1 MHLGAPYPNYSS
13 GFLKKPSLSG
23 MERWLGSQE
32 LLLQRLWVGFLVPIW
47 QFSTVTPVLGLQ
59 YFYPP
64 WVYQI
69 PMWYCVCMQAN
80 IQAYE
85 IKVIFG
91 GGVKNLFLRHF
102 CYAATTVLLPQPPQ
116 GWNRNAAT
124 ILSFHL
130 DSQQSATESKSK
142 DHNIFVIFFLSPQF
156 QFQKND
162 YLVLWLPAFYGYSA
176 PCKQY
181 LRACVCACVCVAQLD
196 ICFSFCSFRARQEW
210 YKLSHGNPQVTLS
223 VKVKTLT
230 TFLRYAAGVSLQLVI
245 SHSTMHNTLS
255 TSISQ
260 LQCHVN
266 LKGHLKSLHSSCTHC
281 WNTTT
286 SNGMW
291 QLSKLKYS
299 HAGTGLLSS
308 SPRTCWR
315 VHAN

>member
-23 MERWLGSQE
+23 MEMAWQSRAALAEALG
-32 LLLQRLWVGFLVPIW
+32 W
-47 QFSTVTPVLGLQ
+47 VLGAYMAVLNCHSSSGA
-59 YFYPP
+59 PILLSSLG
-64 WVYQI
+64 I
-69 PMWYCVCMQAN
+69 PDTHVVLCVHASKHSSIWN
-80 IQAYE
+80 KGYIW
-85 IKVIFG
+85 G

-130 DSQQSATESKSK
+130 DSQQIATESKSK

>member
-85 IKVIFG
+85 IKVIFW

-130 DSQQSATESKSK
+130 DSQQIATESKSK